1 MKDKYDTLMQ
11 ESRNQSMT
19 ASKQR
24 NNHNIVSDHSISVER
39 FIVDQSTQKE
49 EGVESMRVLLQ
60 QTRRENQELRQKT
73 DIINMSGFETTQKAF
88 SDKVHELNDFIKE
101 KDKNTHQLKDE
112 INNLREENDRL
123 NEELSMCKKLHKT
136 GIATKNGWVTESI
149 DEEI

>member
-39 FIVDQSTQKE
+39 FIADQSTQKE

-60 QTRRENQELRQKT
+60 QTRRENQELR
-73 DIINMSGFETTQKAF
+73 
-88 SDKVHELNDFIKE
+88 
-101 KDKNTHQLKDE
+101 
-112 INNLREENDRL
+112 
-123 NEELSMCKKLHKT
+123 
-136 GIATKNGWVTESI
+136 
-149 DEEI
+149 